1 MNAFKL
7 EQYRMTLEVL
17 EQMKD
22 CLDRGDTYTTVKGK
36 PFNLSDSFGICWHV
50 YAHTPSYDV
59 TGIGTE
65 FLCPAFADMGLDQAY
80 PVEMVDGG
88 SRALARIAFSSQRNL
103 YDDAT
108 IYGAKRIKLV
118 DSLIQ
123 YYREKMET
131 PITVTMY
138 EHYYNQ
144 ALTAMKWRDSAN
156 EAVWDVLDFQ
166 YNQIW
171 RELALKIVDEDPTL
185 SEVDH
190 AAGIVYPEDL
200 TVENVVTTNLQKRIR
215 EALEK
220 I

>member
-22 CLDRGDTYTTVKGK
+22 CLDRGETYTTVKGK
-36 PFNLSDSFGICWHV
+36 PFNVTRQFGICWHV
-50 YAHTPSYDV
+50 YAHTPNQNV
-59 TGIGTE
+59 TGIGTD
-65 FLCPAFADMGLDQAY
+65 FMCPAFADMGLDIAY
-80 PVEMVDGG
+80 PVECQTTG
-88 SRALARIAFSSQRNL
+88 SRDQMRQAFSVQRNM
-103 YDDAT
+103 YDDNT
-108 IYGAKRIKLV
+108 IHGANRIKLV

-144 ALTAMKWRDSAN
+144 ALTEMKRRDSAN
-156 EAVWDVLDFQ
+156 EAVWDVLDFEN
-166 YNQIW
+166 NQIW

-190 AAGIVYPEDL
+190 AAGINYPDDL
-200 TVENVVTTNLQKRIR
+200 TLENVVTTNLQERIR

-220 I
+220 L